1 VDEVGRIIEPIR
13 QRLRAGQLSKE
24 GAKDR
29 TGGTAGE
36 DEQALG
42 QPGEDLR
49 IRAAQGKLDAAEGR
63 FHVLAKVAVAGLA
76 IQLSQRLKGGLEAF
90 HKGGEPLIFLALGGQ
105 LILEGDGGR
114 FHRLRTA

>member
-1 VDEVGRIIEPIR
+1 MDEVGRGSKPVR
-13 QRLRAGQLSKE
+13 QRLRPGQLSKE
-24 GAKDR
+24 RAEDGP
-29 TGGTAGE
+29 GGTAGE

-42 QPGEDLR
+42 QPGEDFS

-63 FHVLAKVAVAGLA
+63 LHILAKVAVAGLA
-76 IQLSQRLKGGLEAF
+76 IQLGQRLKGGLEAF

-105 LILEGDGGR
+105 LVLEGDGGR